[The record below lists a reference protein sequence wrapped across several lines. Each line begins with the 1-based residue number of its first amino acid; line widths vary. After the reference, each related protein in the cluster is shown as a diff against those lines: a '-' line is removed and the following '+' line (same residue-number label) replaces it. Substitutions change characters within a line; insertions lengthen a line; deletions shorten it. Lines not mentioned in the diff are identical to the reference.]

1 MKVLL
6 VAPVEQGSGETVTC
20 LHLAENLTAA
30 GHEVFFLASAFAGR
44 FLSARFADRLQ
55 LLGPDGPTNRR
66 VWDGTIDEVR
76 PDAVVFADY
85 PLLHFV
91 PGASPLASEPGWQDS
106 LDTLDACLV
115 TLDHFGFAQ
124 EEMGLFFGPPH
135 LSFQYQRFP
144 AIPPRMRI
152 LLPCPMHEPGPVRER
167 RGDPFRYWDVPIEI
181 PDDARHEAR
190 ARVMQ
195 DGTDGYLILH
205 SVPNWAWRQADLMGL
220 PFYRHLGAIFDHYLR
235 DLERPVTLVSV
246 NNGYLLQTPVG
257 AGIRIVNLEPLPTEE
272 FERLLFAADL
282 VLTENSVS
290 IAMGKAICALQS
302 CAALKNSLGLLE
314 ILERTDT
321 TIKDLVMEMERS
333 RMGTVFPFN
342 VYPTGMVDEL
352 KRIVLYRDN
361 SLTAA
366 FKAVELFS
374 GADARRQIHA
384 LLTDDRE
391 RRSLRTAQQEYVD
404 RLRAIGTG
412 ADVLERMVEEAR
424 STRS

>member
-1 MKVLL
+1 
-6 VAPVEQGSGETVTC
+6 
-20 LHLAENLTAA
+20 
-30 GHEVFFLASAFAGR
+30 
-44 FLSARFADRLQ
+44 
-55 LLGPDGPTNRR
+55 
-66 VWDGTIDEVR
+66 
-76 PDAVVFADY
+76 
-85 PLLHFV
+85 
-91 PGASPLASEPGWQDS
+91 
-106 LDTLDACLV
+106 
-115 TLDHFGFAQ
+115 
-124 EEMGLFFGPPH
+124 
-135 LSFQYQRFP
+135 
-144 AIPPRMRI
+144 
-152 LLPCPMHEPGPVRER
+152 
-167 RGDPFRYWDVPIEI
+167 
-181 PDDARHEAR
+181 
-190 ARVMQ
+190 
-195 DGTDGYLILH
+195 
-205 SVPNWAWRQADLMGL
+205 
-220 PFYRHLGAIFDHYLR
+220 
-235 DLERPVTLVSV
+235 VSV